1 MSEETP
7 HPDHPSHHHVHIDIP
22 DDELPEDLRPT
33 DDNPLAKGLP
43 PGEEVPGLLEE
54 GKHAAEDEDHDG
66 EEPSA
71 EPGAGA

>member
-7 HPDHPSHHHVHIDIP
+7 DHEHPHEHVHIDIP

-43 PGEEVPGLLEE
+43 PGEGVAGLLEE
-54 GKHAAEDEDHDG
+54 GKHAVEDDEDD
-66 EEPSA
+66 A
-71 EPGAGA
+71 DAGDSGTAGHKA

>member
-7 HPDHPSHHHVHIDIP
+7 RPDPAPSHEHVHVDIP

-43 PGEEVPGLLEE
+43 PGEGVPDLLEA
-54 GKHAAEDEDHDG
+54 GKHATEDDEDDQA
-66 EEPSA
+66 A
-71 EPGAGA
+71 ERQA

>member
-7 HPDHPSHHHVHIDIP
+7 HHDDPHEHDHHHVPIDIP

-43 PGEEVPGLLEE
+43 PGQGVAGLLEE
-54 GKHAAEDEDHDG
+54 GKHATEDDEDQDG
-66 EEPSA
+66 TA
-71 EPGAGA
+71 EHKA